1 MLHMHVEVL
10 IGPLLESRY
19 IDQNRDFLKNRK
31 KSQKNRTDLKHPPM
45 NASRRDLSNDVLHEP
60 IRSKKIAHL
69 GRKMIIEKIQKIP
82 KNREKTVRGSS
93 THHKMRLLERN
104 PMVYGK
110 IPFV

>member
-19 IDQNRDFLKNRK
+19 FGQNRDFLKNRK

-60 IRSKKIAHL
+60 IWSKKSAGL
-69 GRKMIIEKIQKIP
+69 GGEMIIEKIEKIP
-82 KNREKTVRGSS
+82 KYREKIVQGSS
-93 THHKMRLLERN
+93 THHKMRLL
-104 PMVYGK
+104 
-110 IPFV
+110 